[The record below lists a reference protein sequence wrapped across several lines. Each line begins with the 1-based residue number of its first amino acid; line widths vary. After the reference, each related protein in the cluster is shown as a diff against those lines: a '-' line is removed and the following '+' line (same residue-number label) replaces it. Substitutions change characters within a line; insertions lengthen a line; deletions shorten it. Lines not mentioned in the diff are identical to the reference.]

1 MIFIFAISVPCVVL
15 LDISHYYLLSLLLLK
30 LIGCYFPDRHVL
42 MFSTLSSIPQ
52 GRVPFIV
59 PDKVLWPQL
68 CDALNMK
75 YKAEMHSSRGLS
87 EDNLVF
93 LAQKAF
99 TSCSNNPDDYRN
111 MTISW
116 PQFNRVRSTDFHSSD
131 DCIFKCICTV
141 RKNYALSHR
150 CFLFPLASNLLIVL

>member
-1 MIFIFAISVPCVVL
+1 
-15 LDISHYYLLSLLLLK
+15 
-30 LIGCYFPDRHVL
+30 
-42 MFSTLSSIPQ
+42 MFSTLFSIPQ
-52 GRVPFIV
+52 GRVPFTV

-68 CDALNMK
+68 CETLNMK

-99 TSCSNNPDDYRN
+99 TSCSNNPDDYRD

-116 PQFNRVRSTDFHSSD
+116 PQFNRVR
-131 DCIFKCICTV
+131 
-141 RKNYALSHR
+141 
-150 CFLFPLASNLLIVL
+150 